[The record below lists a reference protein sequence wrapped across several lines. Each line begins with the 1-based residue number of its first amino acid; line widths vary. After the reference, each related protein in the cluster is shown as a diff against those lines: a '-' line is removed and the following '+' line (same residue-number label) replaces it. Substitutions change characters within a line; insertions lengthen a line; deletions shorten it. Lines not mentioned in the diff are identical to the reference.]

1 MLQLGGQEAQ
11 PSIISKHTHTLTEQQ
26 NKTRHKN
33 VREHFV
39 VRSAAGKAGRSK
51 GAALRSS
58 RYGAELPHRHP
69 GGAIPLS
76 IAHNTHRITHICPP
90 VYTGRRALSP
100 RSTATGRAPPRAP
113 PQYMTGPGE
122 RAAPTLSPR
131 SICDRPRAASLSCF
145 WSYSRKVAFAS
156 SVDIAI
162 VSSSPPCELRV

>member
-11 PSIISKHTHTLTEQQ
+11 PGIISKHTLTHRTTEQNQ
-26 NKTRHKN
+26 TQN

-100 RSTATGRAPPRAP
+100 RSTATGRAPPREI
-113 PQYMTGPGE
+113 G
-122 RAAPTLSPR
+122 RAH
-131 SICDRPRAASLSCF
+131 
-145 WSYSRKVAFAS
+145 V
-156 SVDIAI
+156 
-162 VSSSPPCELRV
+162 

>member
-122 RAAPTLSPR
+122 RAAPTLS
-131 SICDRPRAASLSCF
+131 
-145 WSYSRKVAFAS
+145 
-156 SVDIAI
+156 
-162 VSSSPPCELRV
+162 

>member
-11 PSIISKHTHTLTEQQ
+11 PGIISKHTLTHRTTEQNQ
-26 NKTRHKN
+26 TQN

-113 PQYMTGPGE
+113 PQSIPRTG
-122 RAAPTLSPR
+122 
-131 SICDRPRAASLSCF
+131 
-145 WSYSRKVAFAS
+145 
-156 SVDIAI
+156 
-162 VSSSPPCELRV
+162 